1 MPLDFAADPVFG
13 QFAPW
18 SGAAKAGF
26 HAGYLGEMTDARF
39 IEPGGRLFH
48 KIGANADPGSE
59 RHEAGSYP
67 PVREEIIEWHALLS
81 AVLASRERFVMVD
94 CGAGFGRWLV
104 SAAQALRRLSLPFN
118 LVGVEA
124 EPTHFAWMEQHLRNN
139 GIDPAEHK
147 LLHAAIGGESG
158 TIELLAGGDPAKWY
172 GQTLANTFHGQYA
185 KSQHQLL
192 SVPCLSLGALLRDLD
207 IVDFLDLD
215 IQGSEEKA
223 VATGIDAMTEKVRRV
238 YVGTHMPH
246 VDGLLDIFFQSRGWH
261 CAARHDCG
269 STADT
274 EFGSITFPEGQQY
287 WINPRLTPPAA
298 GN

>member
-48 KIGANADPGSE
+48 KIGANADAGRD

-104 SAAQALRRLSLPFN
+104 CAAQALRRAGAAPVVAALP
-118 LVGVEA
+118 
-124 EPTHFAWMEQHLRNN
+124 P
-139 GIDPAEHK
+139 
-147 LLHAAIGGESG
+147 
-158 TIELLAGGDPAKWY
+158 
-172 GQTLANTFHGQYA
+172 
-185 KSQHQLL
+185 
-192 SVPCLSLGALLRDLD
+192 
-207 IVDFLDLD
+207 
-215 IQGSEEKA
+215 
-223 VATGIDAMTEKVRRV
+223 
-238 YVGTHMPH
+238 
-246 VDGLLDIFFQSRGWH
+246 SRGRGR
-261 CAARHDCG
+261 ADAFRLDG
-269 STADT
+269 TA
-274 EFGSITFPEGQQY
+274 FAQQ
-287 WINPRLTPPAA
+287 RDRS
-298 GN
+298 G